1 MTIDE
6 IKLLS
11 TVDEIEA
18 RNKEIDTILDGVID
32 GSDNE
37 TNVDALKEER
47 QALAS
52 RLEEIRAE
60 KDTKK
65 ADLEAVLNGEGAE
78 SRGILPE
85 GEKKM
90 TDNIMEIRNSEKY
103 MDAFAEAIKTGDKDF
118 TECRALLSI
127 NAPEDGSV
135 PVPTFVEDY
144 VVTAWE
150 KSEIFNRITKIEGV
164 QNYQV
169 AFEIS
174 GTDAVIHIEG
184 DERPEEE
191 ELVLGIVSIIPHN
204 IKKWIEV
211 TDEVLALRGEAFL
224 RYLYAEFAHKII
236 KAADNAVIALIIA
249 QVGASTAT
257 QAGQA
262 TISAEANKG
271 AILDALAALSDE
283 ASDNVV
289 IGNRGTYATLKKQE
303 TLNGGDVLVGLPFI
317 TNNSLDS
324 YDEAATDDPY
334 LIVGDL
340 TYGARVTL
348 PNGNEIKY
356 IVDEKSKAPDD
367 LVVIT
372 GKLFAG
378 IGLVAQNAFC
388 VITKPEAEDDGGEG

>member
-1 MTIDE
+1 MTIEE
-6 IKLLS
+6 IKTLS
-11 TVDEIEA
+11 TADEIES
-18 RNKEIDTILDGVID
+18 RNKEINVILDKVISGED
-32 GSDNE
+32 TE
-37 TNVDALKEER
+37 TNLEDLEAEKRALSDR
-47 QALAS
+47 LA
-52 RLEEIRAE
+52 EIRE
-60 KDTKK
+60 SQESKK
-65 ADLEAVLNGEGAE
+65 ADIDAVISGEGVE
-78 SRGILPE
+78 CREILPK

-90 TDNIMEIRNSEKY
+90 NNTEIRNSAAY
-103 MDAFAEAIKTGDKDF
+103 IDAFAEALKTGDKDF
-118 TECRALLSI
+118 TECRALMSI
-127 NAPEDGSV
+127 NAEEGTV

-164 QNYQV
+164 KNYQV
-169 AFEIS
+169 AFEID
-174 GTDAVIHIEG
+174 GTDAVIHVEG
-184 DERPEEE
+184 TERPKEE
-191 ELVLGIVSIIPHN
+191 ELTLGIVSIIPYN
-204 IKKWIEV
+204 IKKYIEV
-211 TDEVLALRGEAFL
+211 TDEILALRGEAFL
-224 RYLYAEFAHKII
+224 RYLYAEFAHRII

-262 TISAEANKG
+262 TVSADADKG

-283 ASDNVV
+283 ATDNVV
-289 IGNRGTYATLKKQE
+289 IGNRGTYAYMKKSE
-303 TLNGGDVLVGLPFI
+303 TLNGGDVFNGLPFI
-317 TNNSLDS
+317 ANASLDS
-324 YDEAATDDPY
+324 FEDATEGDPY

-378 IGLVAQNAFC
+378 IGLVAQNGFC
-388 VITKPEAEDDGGEG
+388 VVTKPVDEGEG

>member
-65 ADLEAVLNGEGAE
+65 ADLEAVLNGEGVE

-127 NAPEDGSV
+127 NAGEDGSV

-184 DERPEEE
+184 AERPEEE

-262 TISAEANKG
+262 TIEAEANKG
-271 AILDALAALSDE
+271 AILDALATLSDE

-324 YDEAATDDPY
+324 YDEAAANDPY

-388 VITKPEAEDDGGEG
+388 VITKPEAEDDGEG

>member
-65 ADLEAVLNGEGAE
+65 TDLEAVLSGEGVE

-118 TECRALLSI
+118 TECRALMSI
-127 NAPEDGSV
+127 NAEEGTV

-184 DERPEEE
+184 AERPEEE

-324 YDEAATDDPY
+324 YDEAETNDPY

-340 TYGARVTL
+340 AYGARVTL

-388 VITKPEAEDDGGEG
+388 VITKPEAEDDGEG